1 MREVVEVPT
10 AMEQV
15 LQEDPESEETEP
27 APARAPMER
36 PTLAP
41 VVVDLWQHEAAMVDL
56 VL

>member
-15 LQEDPESEETEP
+15 LQADPESEETEP

-41 VVVDLWQHEAAMVDL
+41 VVVDNNSLRIP
-56 VL
+56 